1 MERRIVDKLINDSPS
16 LDAGGDIPAQDIV
29 NKLFEHTGLVG
40 YKLLSIMLEEENI
53 KELEQMVASD
63 IEAGLIQSEKAEEI
77 SL

>member
-1 MERRIVDKLINDSPS
+1 MERRIVDKLINDNPS
-16 LDAGGDIPAQDIV
+16 LNAGGDIPAQDIA

-53 KELEQMVASD
+53 KELEQIVASD
-63 IEAGLIQSEKAEEI
+63 IEAGLIQPEKAEEI